1 MVSGACPNP
10 SQWPYNRSTLQSSLP
25 HRTNMKNHMQLMRQP
40 EGKSEQ
46 FDSQMVRRLT
56 LDGDPRWTSFPC
68 QNLRLKCLMKPTLVS
83 MKSKP
88 GLQSKLPY
96 PKTQTDFPSTFILV
110 SVRVIKE
117 MEWIIDNENL
127 FIGEKEKKERMSLS
141 AVKSI
146 FGGRDEKSTHISS
159 SCCLFSSKR
168 GKKYFSFKTASSHT
182 FLS

>member
-1 MVSGACPNP
+1 
-10 SQWPYNRSTLQSSLP
+10 
-25 HRTNMKNHMQLMRQP
+25 
-40 EGKSEQ
+40 
-46 FDSQMVRRLT
+46 
-56 LDGDPRWTSFPC
+56 
-68 QNLRLKCLMKPTLVS
+68 

-127 FIGEKEKKERMSLS
+127 FIGEKGKKERMSLS

-159 SCCLFSSKR
+159 SSCLFSSKR
-168 GKKYFSFKTASSHT
+168 GKKYFSFKIASSHT
-182 FLS
+182 FFVLETFFSKIAYENDDEDDMFRIGKDEEKCFRDPVTWVAENDVVDHTSVDPRNLYQ